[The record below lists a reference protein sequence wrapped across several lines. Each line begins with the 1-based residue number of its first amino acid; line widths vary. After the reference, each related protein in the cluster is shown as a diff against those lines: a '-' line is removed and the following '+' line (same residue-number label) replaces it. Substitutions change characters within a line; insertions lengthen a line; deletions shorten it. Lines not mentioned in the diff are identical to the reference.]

1 MRTPAPACRP
11 PLAACLRLLLLFAA
25 GLPALSA
32 AGDDPRL
39 DSAACRRIATAPGPH
54 SLLPLP
60 GSPRLIISTHDRRN
74 FERAGELQ
82 VYDTARQTLAR
93 LPRSGEPPGLVLRP
107 HHMDLVTRGP
117 DTLLYLINHDEDSP
131 NSRRHS
137 VLVYAVEPDRLVFRR
152 RYTDP
157 LLSSPNHISVAPDGD
172 IYVSNDRRDGSSVL
186 ELMLREKKA
195 NIVQYRE
202 GRGWR
207 IVADGLSFPNGVK
220 AEAERLLVVMT
231 FGNAMLTWPRLPDG
245 SLGTREQVVALPAL
259 DGLNPGPEPGTW
271 LTVSHGPLLDF
282 LRHKGSS
289 AHPSRGTVFLVSPG
303 TRRFQPFFSD
313 DGRRISA
320 MSNAVLADQALYIGQ
335 SFDSFILRC
344 PLKG

>member
-1 MRTPAPACRP
+1 MRRYPIARRSPFAAP
-11 PLAACLRLLLLFAA
+11 LRLLLLLVAW
-25 GLPALSA
+25 LPALAPA
-32 AGDDPRL
+32 ANDPRL
-39 DSAACRRIATAPGPH
+39 DTASCRRIATAPGPH

-60 GSPRLIISTHDRRN
+60 GSQRLIISAHDRRN

-82 VYDTARQTLAR
+82 VYDTARQTLAA
-93 LPRSGEPPGLVLRP
+93 LPRTGEPAGLVLRP
-107 HHMDLVTRGP
+107 HHMDLVARGQE
-117 DTLLYLINHDEDSP
+117 TLLYLINHDEDSP

-137 VLVYAVEPDRLVFRR
+137 ILVYAVEPERLVFRR
-152 RYTDP
+152 RYTNP
-157 LLSSPNHISVAPDGD
+157 LLSSPNHLSVAPDGD

-186 ELMLREKKA
+186 ELVLREKKA
-195 NIVQYRE
+195 NVVHYRE

-231 FGNAMLTWPRLPDG
+231 FGNAMLTWPRQPDG
-245 SLGTREQVVALPAL
+245 SLGTREQVVTLPAL
-259 DGLNPGPEPGTW
+259 DGINPGPDPGTW

-282 LRHKGSS
+282 LRHKGSGK
-289 AHPSRGTVFLVSPG
+289 HPSRATIFLVSPG
-303 TRRFQPFFSD
+303 TRRFQPFFTE
-313 DGRRISA
+313 DGSRISA
-320 MSNAVLADQALYIGQ
+320 MSNAVLANQALYIGQ